1 MPSELRHD
9 LHLEVERME
18 MPTLVELGLFAIVLV
33 VLLGP
38 FLVRKIEH
46 NLEAFLFVMGVS
58 AVTLSSFESH
68 ENLVRFYG
76 DAVPHIGWNMH
87 LVMEAIEE
95 PVLKGIVP
103 AVLVAGLLFHYG
115 QSRIQSMIH
124 SVLKVVPLR
133 ILIFVMIVLLGLSAS
148 IITAI
153 IAALLLVELIKVMPM
168 DRKTQVNIAIIA
180 CFSIGI
186 GAVLTPVGE
195 PLSTIAITKLQ
206 GEPYNAGFFFL
217 FNILAIY
224 VIPGCVA
231 MGLLG
236 MFFAGKATE
245 VREKA
250 VSAAEG
256 SLKDVVVRAGKV
268 YLFVMALLLLG
279 SGMKLVIDKYIL
291 SIPPEII
298 YWVNMISAVLDNATL
313 AAAEVSPLMEPLT
326 LQAVIM
332 GLLFSG
338 GMLIPGNIPN
348 IIAAQKLSITST
360 EWAKLG
366 VPLGLI
372 LMVLYFA
379 WIFYLPFHYQF
390 HF

>member
-1 MPSELRHD
+1 MVDWIPTEA
-9 LHLEVERME
+9 
-18 MPTLVELGLFAIVLV
+18 PTLVELGLLAIVLI

-38 FLVRKIEH
+38 FTVRKIEH

-68 ENLVRFYG
+68 ENLVRLYG
-76 DAVPHIGWNMH
+76 ETIPEIGWNMH
-87 LVMEAIEE
+87 LIMEAVEE
-95 PVLKGIVP
+95 PVMKGIVP

-115 QSRIQSMIH
+115 RNQVNTIIDT
-124 SVLKVVPLR
+124 VLKVVPLR
-133 ILIFVMIVLLGLSAS
+133 ILVFVMIVVLSLSAS

-153 IAALLLVELIKVMPM
+153 IAALLLCELMRVMPM
-168 DRKTQVNIAIIA
+168 ERKTKVNVTIIA
-180 CFSIGI
+180 CIGIGI

-206 GEPYNAGFFFL
+206 APPYDAGFFFL
-217 FNILAIY
+217 FNMLFIY
-224 VIPGCVA
+224 VLPAVVA
-231 MGLLG
+231 MGVLG
-236 MFFAGKATE
+236 MIYAGKATA
-245 VREKA
+245 VKEKV
-250 VSAAEG
+250 VSAAEET
-256 SLKDVVVRAGKV
+256 LKDVVIRAGKV

-279 SGMKLVIDKYIL
+279 SGMKLIIDKYVL
-291 SIPPEII
+291 AIPPEVI
-298 YWVNMISAVLDNATL
+298 YWVNMVSAVLDNATL
-313 AAAEVSPLMEPLT
+313 AAAEISPLMDPLT

-366 VPLGLI
+366 IPVGLA
-372 LMVLYFA
+372 LMIVYFI
-379 WIFYLPFHYQF
+379 WIFYIPFHYQF
-390 HF
+390 NF

>member
-1 MPSELRHD
+1 
-9 LHLEVERME
+9 ME
-18 MPTLVELGLFAIVLV
+18 MPTLVELGLFAIVLI

-38 FLVRKIEH
+38 FTVRKIEH

-76 DAVPHIGWNMH
+76 EAIPEIGWNMH
-87 LVMEAIEE
+87 LIMEAVEE

-115 QSRIQSMIH
+115 QTKIQSFIFAL
-124 SVLKVVPLR
+124 LKVVPLK
-133 ILIFVMIVLLGLSAS
+133 ILTFVMIVVLGLSAS

-168 DRKTQVNIAIIA
+168 DRKTQVNVAIIA

-195 PLSTIAITKLQ
+195 PLSTIAVTKLQ
-206 GEPYNAGFFFL
+206 GPPYEAGFFFL

-224 VIPGCVA
+224 VVPACVA

-236 MFFAGKATE
+236 MFFTGKAA
-245 VREKA
+245 VVKEKTVA
-250 VSAAEG
+250 AAEG
-256 SLKDVVVRAGKV
+256 TLKDVVVRAGKV

-279 SGMKLVIDKYIL
+279 SGMKLIIDKYIL

-313 AAAEVSPLMEPLT
+313 AAAEISPLMDPLT

-366 VPLGLI
+366 IPVGLV
-372 LMVLYFA
+372 LMALYFV
-379 WIFYLPFHYQF
+379 WIFYLPFHYEF
-390 HF
+390 NF